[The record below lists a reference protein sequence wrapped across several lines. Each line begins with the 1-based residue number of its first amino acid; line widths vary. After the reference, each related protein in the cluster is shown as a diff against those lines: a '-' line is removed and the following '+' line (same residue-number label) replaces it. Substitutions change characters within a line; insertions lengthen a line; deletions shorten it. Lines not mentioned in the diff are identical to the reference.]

1 MATFGL
7 RPPRRL
13 LVFSGYFDRAFIGR
27 FAAKLRSYGML
38 LRWLFVDSI
47 VRFRRDAFKVTVFAI
62 GSIGAQML
70 AFLVINS
77 YASALEQ
84 DLGFDFGAG
93 SLSARS
99 FVALAIAGTS
109 IFILSV
115 LAAVLSYLSQRGAL
129 QLWGHYEV
137 FCSKRAISLATR
149 ATWAKS
155 VGASWDDGD
164 DAYWSVLQ
172 KDARYSGI
180 VLRLLALTI
189 IPALQLVLYFGV
201 MVFLDAQATLIIL
214 AINACTLGFL
224 YGHSRDAA
232 RYSNSIEK
240 QAKEAAKKRQ
250 ALVQSAMSLPTAVQ
264 EDDPRLSAVFDQGEN
279 RQVIQ
284 AILGRVDLVK
294 RTDTT
299 VQIAA
304 SFSIAFVVVVMGT
317 QAIATGYGWG
327 NILIYLLALYGG
339 TSGLRTVSRTVT
351 AVNRF
356 YPQLH
361 RHFRF
366 ISGAAPGGIGDK
378 KDTGRFVPL
387 FNLGAEPE
395 PLCIKAG
402 DRIALIK
409 PGPVSRSVFK
419 YLWAVLAQSTNA
431 PIVVDREGFFVT
443 MRAYTEKVALRDFLG
458 LKPEV
463 DEQRL
468 SSLLKDVDGELSPA
482 VSDLVLG
489 DPNGHASWQRLSDQ
503 GKAALLVAAAVLSD
517 AQVIAFDAA
526 VLAGLPPL
534 VAQKLLRH
542 IKSQLILIVYTS
554 MPDAMP
560 RFDERL
566 CLIAGDRGPMGYIY
580 AREFGIQYDKL
591 SKMYVK
597 IAARLEKKL
606 RTKRIEDNLEQEE
619 EA

>member
-1 MATFGL
+1 MATFG
-7 RPPRRL
+7 PPRRL
-13 LVFSGYFDRAFIGR
+13 LVFSGYFDRASIGR
-27 FAAKLRSYGML
+27 FATKLRSYGRL

-70 AFLVINS
+70 TFLVINR

-109 IFILSV
+109 IFVLSL

-155 VGASWDDGD
+155 VRASWDDGD

-189 IPALQLVLYFGV
+189 IPALQLILYLGV

-224 YGHSRDAA
+224 YGHSRDAV
-232 RYSNSIEK
+232 RYSNIIEK

-250 ALVQSAMSLPTAVQ
+250 ALVQSAMSLPTSVA

-327 NILIYLLALYGG
+327 NILVYLLALYGG
-339 TSGLRTVSRTVT
+339 TSGLRAVSRTVT

-356 YPQLH
+356 YPQLL

-366 ISGAAPGGIGDK
+366 LSAAAPGGIGDK
-378 KDTGRFVPL
+378 KETASVAPL

-402 DRIALIK
+402 DRIGLIK

-431 PIVVDREGFFVT
+431 PIVVDREEGFFVT
-443 MRAYTEKVALRDFLG
+443 MRAYPEKVSLRDFLG

-463 DEQRL
+463 DEQRVG
-468 SSLLKDVDGELSPA
+468 SLLKDVDGELSLA

-489 DPNGHASWQRLSDQ
+489 DRNGHARWQRMSDQ
-503 GKAALLVAAAVLSD
+503 AKAALLVAAAVLSD

-534 VAQKLLRH
+534 VAQRLLRR
-542 IKSQLILIVYTS
+542 IKSQLILIVYTC

-580 AREFGIQYDKL
+580 AREFGSQYDKL
-591 SKMYVK
+591 AKMYVK

-606 RTKRIEDNLEQEE
+606 RTKRIGDNLEQEE
-619 EA
+619 EV